1 MWLFRKLK
9 KPVAM
14 SGIRLAVATLFAV
27 LLLLTSS
34 LAQAPGYVRVSWS
47 RPG

>member
-9 KPVAM
+9 KAVAM

-34 LAQAPGYVRVSWS
+34 LAQAPGYVRVKLA
-47 RPG
+47 RRG